1 MKVKFYS
8 DRFILRELSA
18 NDVTS
23 QYLGWLQDVDA
34 KKYITAASHTSCLS
48 DLKQYV
54 CSRIGR
60 EDILFLGIFDKSTG
74 LHIGNIKYEPVNSAL
89 GFAVM
94 GILIGNPAFRGKGVA
109 TEVLNS
115 SAQWLKTHRN
125 IDQILLG
132 VSKYNIKA
140 IRSYEKTGFVIADS
154 PYLPIS
160 VEEQIIMSWDVPD
173 EIPAK

>member
-1 MKVKFYS
+1 MSVEIATK
-8 DRFILRELSA
+8 RFILRELSA

-94 GILIGNPAFRGKGVA
+94 GILIGNITRDFKCKQLDIKNNQGHFFVKEHI
-109 TEVLNS
+109 TDS
-115 SAQWLKTHRN
+115 SA
-125 IDQILLG
+125 
-132 VSKYNIKA
+132 A
-140 IRSYEKTGFVIADS
+140 IEVFS
-154 PYLPIS
+154 
-160 VEEQIIMSWDVPD
+160 
-173 EIPAK
+173 